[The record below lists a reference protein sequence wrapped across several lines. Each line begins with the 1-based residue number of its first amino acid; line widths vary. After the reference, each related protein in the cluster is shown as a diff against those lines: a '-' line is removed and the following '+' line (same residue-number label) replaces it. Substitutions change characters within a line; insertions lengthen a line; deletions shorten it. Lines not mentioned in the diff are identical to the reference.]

1 MALIEVKNV
10 SFEYPGGFKAIS
22 DLSLN
27 IDANEKI
34 AIIGENGAGKTTLA
48 RLINGLLRPTQGDV
62 IINGRNTKDYTTA
75 QIASQVGY
83 VFQNPDDQIF
93 NKDVNTEILYTPRYL
108 KLPEEEITK
117 RLDRVLNLV
126 QLKDELLENPYDLS
140 YSIRKFVTI
149 GAVLAMETDVVIL
162 DEPTAGQ
169 DKIGMDKL
177 DAIIRVLHEE
187 GRTILTITHDMEFV
201 VRNFDRTVVMADS
214 RIIADADKREIF
226 WQHDTLEKAALHQ
239 PYISQLANALAIPGL
254 PLTVAEFIQNA
265 QVAGK

>member
-10 SFEYPGGFKAIS
+10 SFEYPGGYKAIS

-27 IDANEKI
+27 IEANEKI

-108 KLPEEEITK
+108 KLPEEEINK
-117 RLDRVLNLV
+117 RLD
-126 QLKDELLENPYDLS
+126 E
-140 YSIRKFVTI
+140 
-149 GAVLAMETDVVIL
+149 GA
-162 DEPTAGQ
+162 EPGP
-169 DKIGMDKL
+169 I
-177 DAIIRVLHEE
+177 E
-187 GRTILTITHDMEFV
+187 GR
-201 VRNFDRTVVMADS
+201 
-214 RIIADADKREIF
+214 
-226 WQHDTLEKAALHQ
+226 AA
-239 PYISQLANALAIPGL
+239 
-254 PLTVAEFIQNA
+254 
-265 QVAGK
+265 